1 MLSYWFATPLSY
13 WWPLSLAI
21 GFALVGVVAIVLTL
35 ARRAEEPYVNTIATL
50 YGVGFGLAAISEFMM
65 YLDVA
70 FGWSLATAFTVASGV
85 VVFFVVAAMVIAVLA
100 IGAAVVM
107 QYREE
112 GTYRATHGLAH

>member
-70 FGWSLATAFTVASGV
+70 FGWSLATAFTMASGV

-100 IGAAVVM
+100 IGGAMVM

-112 GTYRATHGLAH
+112 GAYRATHGLAH

>member
-21 GFALVGVVAIVLTL
+21 GFALIGVVAVVLTL

-50 YGVGFGLAAISEFMM
+50 YGVGFGLAAISEFLM
-65 YLDVA
+65 YLDIA
-70 FGWSLATAFTVASGV
+70 FKWSLATAFAMSTGV
-85 VVFFVVAAMVIAVLA
+85 VVFFVVAALVIAVLA
-100 IGAAVVM
+100 IGAAVFM

-112 GTYRATHGLAH
+112 GAYRTSHGLAH